1 MVLAKGFEQQTYW
14 VTGCNM
20 NKTSIEEKKDSG
32 YWEVDVYFEKDDLA
46 SGMILYRY
54 EISLVMSNDYW
65 STKKVIFEEE
75 GLYDEDQFREE
86 MLGYIEEANVLCRH
100 RNIRDFNKSMYS
112 IASNKETKEFLGL
125 NIDGQVWDTLEE
137 YQKNNLK

>member
-1 MVLAKGFEQQTYW
+1 
-14 VTGCNM
+14 M